1 MELKPS
7 MSKPIV
13 YSTTECPWCVKVKD
27 FLTQNKVDFEERNAQ
42 TNPTYAQE
50 LFDKSGGYA
59 VPVTDIGGTI
69 IIGFNVKKLKEALK
83 LP

>member
-1 MELKPS
+1 

-13 YSTTECPWCVKVKD
+13 YSTSECPWCVKVKE
-27 FLTQNKVDFEERNAQ
+27 FFVQNNIDFEERNAQ
-42 TNPTYAQE
+42 LNPKYAEE
-50 LFDKSGGYA
+50 LLTKSGGYA
-59 VPVTDIGGTI
+59 VPVTDIDGTI